1 MGRRL
6 YYHNTLGER
15 TGTFCSISDRRT
27 CKVCGTV
34 SCRTSSSTV
43 TGILV
48 ISHHNNT
55 KAASLSFGFLT
66 KKELKEKERKT
77 GSVFTPFYFWGGF
90 RWRLSL
96 DHGQIVLTVVIR
108 AFIQGHNGGTIRW
121 KFLEVTTSVIG
132 GRFRGWQKMQEI
144 IRTAAHVSFWEY
156 HFVRKTAFHVFLF
169 PVFFPRNYKWK
180 EKKRKEKKNGLT
192 SEKCKGAY

>member
-1 MGRRL
+1 MVLLPWSSSCCSMGRRL

-27 CKVCGTV
+27 CKACGTV

-66 KKELKEKERKT
+66 KKELKEKERKSV
-77 GSVFTPFYFWGGF
+77 SVFAFYPFLFLGGI

-108 AFIQGHNGGTIRW
+108 AFIQGHNGATIRW

-144 IRTAAHVSFWEY
+144 MRTTAHVSFWKY
-156 HFVRKTAFHVFLF
+156 HFAPH
-169 PVFFPRNYKWK
+169 
-180 EKKRKEKKNGLT
+180 EKKRKEKKRKLG
-192 SEKCKGAY
+192 